1 MVRLLGVLVVTAGL
15 IALASANRGNRLA
28 AKQPTPTPT
37 GGPRLRGSET
47 ATPTPAPRTLVRVA
61 PAFGLQFSLN

>member
-15 IALASANRGNRLA
+15 VALASVNRGNRLA
-28 AKQPTPTPT
+28 AKQPTPAPT
-37 GGPRLRGSET
+37 GGTRLRQNPIV
-47 ATPTPAPRTLVRVA
+47 TPTQAPRTLVRIA